1 MSAGPAL
8 APRRL
13 GASRAASA
21 SGAARAHP
29 GPTTILPARP
39 ARGLAPSGRLESSPD
54 TSRTTICGVGV
65 APRARVRRV
74 RDQPRRGRD
83 AFLSRRSVARRRA
96 RARLARVGLPLR
108 DTDGIMTRCGRMRR
122 IEAAFRKEGRTWAFV
137 AARSP
142 FRRAHARP
150 RAPRWSR
157 HGPRLG
163 QNEVS
168 RAWPH
173 VQVSVGC
180 SEVTTGRTSRRS
192 GRASRGP
199 GARPCCGRPSRRA
212 SRASSCSMATT

>member
-1 MSAGPAL
+1 MESRRLKYLYILKSRAPRALRRPVESCKDSPNRHVPAGPAL
-8 APRRL
+8 RL
-13 GASRAASA
+13 DAFGASRAASA
-21 SGAARAHP
+21 SGAARARP
-29 GPTTILPARP
+29 GPTTISPARP

-54 TSRTTICGVGV
+54 TSRTAICGVEV
-65 APRARVRRV
+65 APRALVRRV

-83 AFLSRRSVARRRA
+83 AVLSRRSVARRRA

-163 QNEVS
+163 QNEGS
-168 RAWPH
+168 
-173 VQVSVGC
+173 
-180 SEVTTGRTSRRS
+180 RTSRS
-192 GRASRGP
+192 LAEVFHKDF
-199 GARPCCGRPSRRA
+199 
-212 SRASSCSMATT
+212 